1 MRLLAIPPHL
11 IGLLVLS
18 RRYSLHNATRPC
30 RPNLSLGL
38 ITTSVCDCRLF
49 SNINVSLGS
58 VATIMRRSGIF
69 NNCFTANLLENL
81 SAKEFGKSDKNLTE
95 LWP

>member
-1 MRLLAIPPHL
+1 MRLLVIPPHL

-18 RRYSLHNATRPC
+18 RRYSLHNGTRPC
-30 RPNLSLGL
+30 NLSLGL
-38 ITTSVCDCRLF
+38 ITTSVCDCHLF

-81 SAKEFGKSDKNLTE
+81 SANELAKSDKI
-95 LWP
+95 